1 MKKWMYLIFPSTM
14 LGIFLVFFLSH
25 QKDSDARE
33 KARAE
38 SVAKKEAEEKAKKI
52 DAERKAQV
60 DAKKRQVEREAEDA
74 AKAAA
79 KLAKQAAADK
89 EVTDD
94 TKKATDASEASQK
107 QIAKLEGDL
116 EAVRKNKDKGTREAF
131 ELSKQVE
138 MAKVAKR
145 NAEFEIQRTTE
156 MVSRRASD
164 SSLTRMPPPPPL
176 PPVAK

>member
-1 MKKWMYLIFPSTM
+1 MKKWMYLIFPGAM

-25 QKDSDARE
+25 QKESDARE

-38 SVAKKEAEEKAKKI
+38 AVAKKEAEDKAKKPE
-52 DAERKAQV
+52 AERRAQE
-60 DAKKRQVEREAEDA
+60 DAKKRQAEREAEEA
-74 AKAAA
+74 AKTAA

-89 EVTDD
+89 EVADD
-94 TKKATDASEASQK
+94 TKKATDAGDASQR
-107 QIAKLEGDL
+107 QITKLDAELDAL
-116 EAVRKNKDKGTREAF
+116 RKSKDKASREAF
-131 ELSKQVE
+131 ELAKQVE
-138 MAKVAKR
+138 LAKVAKR